1 MKRLDTKS
9 YDCAAGCPV
18 EATLDLIDGKWKAVI
33 LYHLLGDTIRFN
45 ELGRRLSRITQRM
58 LTRQLRELEAAGLIH
73 REVYAEVPP
82 RVEYSLT
89 ALGRSL
95 EPVIRSLWTWG
106 QNRASR
112 SQRRLGFGATRK
124 LGNDAR
130 ALLASSRRQT
140 APQACVSMNMLFPLA
155 LWAAG
160 TSSCITSQCS
170 AILPLATRKMSTAI
184 MGLGP
189 QPV

>member
-89 ALGRSL
+89 KLGRSL
-95 EPVIRSLWTWG
+95 EPVIRSLWSWG
-106 QNRASR
+106 NAYLEA
-112 SQRRLGFGATRK
+112 RRTTPDPAIG
-124 LGNDAR
+124 
-130 ALLASSRRQT
+130 SS
-140 APQACVSMNMLFPLA
+140 V
-155 LWAAG
+155 AA
-160 TSSCITSQCS
+160 
-170 AILPLATRKMSTAI
+170 
-184 MGLGP
+184 
-189 QPV
+189 

>member
-1 MKRLDTKS
+1 MKKFDSKA

-45 ELGRRLSRITQRM
+45 ELGRRLSRRITQRM

-106 QNRASR
+106 NTY
-112 SQRRLGFGATRK
+112 LEVRK
-124 LGNDAR
+124 
-130 ALLASSRRQT
+130 T
-140 APQACVSMNMLFPLA
+140 APRAVS
-155 LWAAG
+155 G
-160 TSSCITSQCS
+160 VS
-170 AILPLATRKMSTAI
+170 A
-184 MGLGP
+184 
-189 QPV
+189 